1 MVRLVA
7 LNQSCSAGGMQRWVR
22 ILSMKRREG
31 YNSTR
36 EGEKYAQWL
45 VHQDCSS
52 WWLCGT
58 LRRAM
63 APAMTMKYL
72 MSMGM
77 ERGSRVQQ
85 QIQSRL
91 TNSGSDLFK
100 VEV

>member
-1 MVRLVA
+1 
-7 LNQSCSAGGMQRWVR
+7 
-22 ILSMKRREG
+22 MKRRED
-31 YNSTR
+31 YSSTR
-36 EGEKYAQWL
+36 EGKKYTQWL

-77 ERGSRVQQ
+77 EKGS
-85 QIQSRL
+85 
-91 TNSGSDLFK
+91 K
-100 VEV
+100 VIITIMELKVPHAFTAMLSVGLEYQASTMCTTV